1 MIKVTMTTYETE
13 PTTLIAQSGATI
25 TAQGVVDGYDWARYN
40 RNGASCLAVWRTVAI
55 PPDGYDY
62 QMVTGTM
69 DALGR
74 MMDRKPLGDWARNM
88 GEWDIVQ
95 RARYGA
101 MTSTERDTELAE
113 LEA

>member
-13 PTTLIAQSGATI
+13 PTELIAQSAATI
-25 TAQGVVDGYDWARYN
+25 TAQGKIDGYDWARYN

-62 QMVTGTM
+62 QMVTGTI
-69 DALGR
+69 DAIGR
-74 MMDRKPLGDWARNM
+74 IMDRKPLGDWARNM

-101 MTSTERDTELAE
+101 MTATERDTELAE